1 MSVGSEA
8 HGYNTTVKRGIH
20 QMKRRHIMQTEGL
33 LCESIPLQLLL
44 QHHHCSIPALECCWK
59 SVSGRPRTRTRES
72 LRSQLP
78 LPLSRCP
85 TTESPPSSEHT
96 HTYKRERKKKK
107 FIGIV
112 ATTQKQ
118 RHERKSDYERETI
131 CS

>member
-1 MSVGSEA
+1 MSCEWKGFCVKLS
-8 HGYNTTVKRGIH
+8 HNYSYKTTIVR
-20 QMKRRHIMQTEGL
+20 
-33 LCESIPLQLLL
+33 
-44 QHHHCSIPALECCWK
+44 IPALEWRWK